1 MNVIEGVVPGVKILE
16 PRTLATPGDSFGE
29 TWQSQRYE
37 EAGIPGPFV
46 QDNLSSSAAGVL
58 RGLHLQVAPSPQG
71 KLVSV
76 PRGAILDIA
85 VDVRVGSPTFGQS
98 VIAEL
103 TGENGKQLWVPVGF
117 AHGFVSLQ
125 DDTLV
130 AYKCTAPY
138 DPTAELS
145 IRWDDPEL
153 NLNLPGGPFA
163 LSARDEAAAP
173 ALASV
178 LERLPRYQP

>member
-1 MNVIEGVVPGVKILE
+1 MNVIDGAVPGVKILE
-16 PRTLATPGDSFGE
+16 PRTFGDPRGFFRE
-29 TWQSQRYE
+29 TWQSQRYG

-98 VIAEL
+98 VVAEL

-145 IRWDDPEL
+145 IRWDDPTL
-153 NLNLPGGPFA
+153 NLNLPAPSYA
-163 LSARDEAAAP
+163 LSARDEAAP
-173 ALASV
+173 SLDSV
-178 LERLPRYQP
+178 RDRLPRYQP

>member
-1 MNVIEGVVPGVKILE
+1 MNVIEGQVPGVKILE
-16 PRTLATPGDSFGE
+16 PRTFGDPRGFFRE
-29 TWQSQRYE
+29 TWHIQRYE

-58 RGLHLQVAPSPQG
+58 RGLHLQVAPSLQG

-76 PRGAILDIA
+76 PRGAVLDIA
-85 VDVRVGSPTFGQS
+85 VDVRVGSPTFGQH

-103 TGENGKQLWVPVGF
+103 TGENGRQLWVPPGF

-130 AYKCTAPY
+130 AYKCTAMY
-138 DPTAELS
+138 DPSAELS
-145 IRWDDPEL
+145 IRWDDPGL
-153 NLNLPGGPFA
+153 NLQLPGGPFA
-163 LSARDEAAAP
+163 LSQKDEAAP
-173 ALASV
+173 SLESV
-178 LERLPRYQP
+178 MDRLPGYAS